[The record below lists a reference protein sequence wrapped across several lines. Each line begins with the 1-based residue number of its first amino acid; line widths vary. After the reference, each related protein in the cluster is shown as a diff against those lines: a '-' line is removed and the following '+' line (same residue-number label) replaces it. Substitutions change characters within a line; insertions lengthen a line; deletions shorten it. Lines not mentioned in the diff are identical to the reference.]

1 MIPALLVD
9 AVAGYRLTKLAT
21 DDVITAPIRD
31 RLVAAVYRRAED
43 EIPPDVDV
51 DVPNDWTS
59 FAIGDPVAPK
69 MATLLTCRWCAG
81 MWIGFGVVA
90 ARRLAPRAW
99 APIADALAVASAA
112 ALLAGLEDG

>member
-1 MIPALLVD
+1 MIPPLLVD
-9 AVAGYRLTKLAT
+9 AVAAYRLTKLAT

-31 RLVAAVYRRAED
+31 RLVAAAYRRAED
-43 EIPPDVDV
+43 EVPPDADV

-81 MWIGFGVVA
+81 MWISLGIVA
-90 ARRLAPRAW
+90 ARRVAPRAW
-99 APIADALAVASAA
+99 APLADALALSAAA
-112 ALLAGLEDG
+112 ALLAGFEDG